1 MMNPA
6 SLNIGGMATT
16 RWSGGDDDVG
26 SGDGGDGGDDDGGD
40 DGAIVIMIIIITTRL
55 PPYQTY
61 YERTR
66 PTYSYRWTKHCKFF
80 KTV

>member
-6 SLNIGGMATT
+6 SLNIGS
-16 RWSGGDDDVG
+16 SGGGGGTFGG
-26 SGDGGDGGDDDGGD
+26 SLNIGG
-40 DGAIVIMIIIITTRL
+40 VSTTRL

-66 PTYSYRWTKHCKFF
+66 PTYSYRWTTAIMSIGMIMMNTGRRGFGVQA
-80 KTV
+80 TI